1 MGRDE
6 PSGLLWARTNRLLH
20 STGQRHLTVTQT
32 GIPRY
37 VGKRA
42 EIHTKTHI
50 DTYWPRHP
58 HMLRNRHTHI
68 DIHAGTGTDTYTCA
82 GTHTYKSRG
91 FLGGSVVKNPPANTG
106 DMGSIPDPGRSHM
119 PRSS

>member
-1 MGRDE
+1 
-6 PSGLLWARTNRLLH
+6 
-20 STGQRHLTVTQT
+20 
-32 GIPRY
+32 
-37 VGKRA
+37 
-42 EIHTKTHI
+42 
-50 DTYWPRHP
+50 
-58 HMLRNRHTHI
+58 MLRNRHTHI